1 MALSTEKLREHFW
14 FLFGVVG
21 VVFFWVGVWDGIGE
35 ISLLKKP
42 LVSLAAGVAM
52 LITSRFIFKE
62 TDPEKA
68 RREATHQALREVHQH
83 PQKEQFHI
91 KYLDRIKQSHVL
103 AGADKLHKIEK
114 GFLIFLQEGREIF
127 VPFHRIAEIHYRG
140 QLHKRLK
147 APEEEQ
153 EK

>member
-1 MALSTEKLREHFW
+1 MVNKEKLKQYFW
-14 FLFGVVG
+14 YLFGIIG
-21 VVFFWVGVWDGIGE
+21 VVFFWIGVWDGIGNVG
-35 ISLLKKP
+35 ILKNP
-42 LVSLAAGVAM
+42 LVSVAIGITM
-52 LITSRFIFKE
+52 LISSRIIFKE
-62 TDPEKA
+62 TDPEKEWL
-68 RREATHQALREVHQH
+68 EAAHKTFREVHQH

-91 KYLDRIKQSHVL
+91 KYHDKIKQAHVL

-127 VPFHRIAEIHYRG
+127 VPFHRVAEILYRG

-147 APEEEQ
+147 APEEM